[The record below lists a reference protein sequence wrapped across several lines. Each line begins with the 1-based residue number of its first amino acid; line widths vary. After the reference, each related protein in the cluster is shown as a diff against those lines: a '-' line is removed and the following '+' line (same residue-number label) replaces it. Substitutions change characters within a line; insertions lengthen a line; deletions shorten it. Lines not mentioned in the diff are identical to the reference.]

1 MNKLINEVSTYLL
14 QHKDNP
20 VHWEAWNDESLERS
34 MVEDKPIIISIGYAA
49 CHWCHVMEHE
59 SFEDQEVADLMNEH
73 FINIKIDR
81 EERPDL
87 DMIYMEAVQKM
98 GIRGGWPLNVF
109 LLPNKKPFY
118 GGTYFPKKN
127 WISILKSVNDAFKFN
142 RTELN
147 NSADGFSESLNDNNL
162 SFNATNIDAQST
174 QLEKAFQKVKGSL
187 DPVFGG
193 IKQAPKFPLPCLLDF
208 LINLPNSEYLKL
220 GVNELYNVQLQKMAQ
235 GGIYDQIEGGFS
247 RYSVDS
253 EWFCPHFEKMLYDNV
268 QLIKT
273 YSLAY
278 SKTNID
284 LYKEVASDTI
294 HFLDEQLKGDN
305 GLYFSSIDADSEG
318 EEGKY
323 YTWEFEELNSII
335 PYKNNQDFY
344 NHFSITSNGNWE
356 NNNNILFKNSP
367 ISNQQFS
374 TQLEI
379 LKNAKSTR
387 IKPNTDTKQILS
399 WNSIFVSSLIHAYN
413 TFNNHTYL
421 ELAKTIIKQIENHFM
436 INETYLHQVKYSSK
450 PIIAFLDDMAFLTKA
465 YIDLYE
471 ISGDITYISKANNCL
486 IDILENFKINKSQT
500 VFYNYYSN
508 KSEKLIADKYEINDS
523 VMPSSNSI
531 LCECLFKIGF
541 INQVPEYTLKAK
553 EMLENIIE
561 SALSNPLYFSNWLK
575 IYADYIEYPKA
586 LIKYNANFIH
596 IDQLKE
602 TDFPIDKTMINY
614 TPILHQDKYNFYLCI
629 GDTCYTPTNS
639 IKELQIQMKS
649 VI

>member
-20 VHWEAWNDESLERS
+20 VHWEAWNTESLERS
-34 MVEDKPIIISIGYAA
+34 IKEDKPIIISIGYAA

-59 SFEDQEVADLMNEH
+59 SFEDQEVAEIMNNH

-87 DMIYMEAVQKM
+87 DMIYMEAIQKM

-109 LLPNKKPFY
+109 LMPNKKPFY

-127 WISILKSVNDAFKFN
+127 WISILKSIDEAFKN
-142 RTELN
+142 NKTELY
-147 NSADGFSESLNDNNL
+147 NSADGFAESLNDHNL
-162 SFNATNIDAQST
+162 IFNKLNLNSNDRN
-174 QLEKAFQKVKGSL
+174 LEKVFTKVKSSL
-187 DPVFGG
+187 DPIFGG
-193 IKQAPKFPLPCLLDF
+193 IQKAPKFPLPCLIDF

-220 GVNELYNVQLQKMAQ
+220 GVSELYNVQLQKMAQ

-278 SKTNID
+278 SKTNSE
-284 LYKEVASDTI
+284 LYKEVISDTI
-294 HFLDEQLKGDN
+294 KFISEQLRGDN

-323 YTWEFEELNSII
+323 YTWNFQELNSLL
-335 PYKNNQDFY
+335 PYKNNQVFY

-356 NNNNILFKNSP
+356 NDKNILFKISP
-367 ISNQQFS
+367 TSNKSFEL
-374 TQLEI
+374 QLNI
-379 LKNAKSTR
+379 LRKVKLSR
-387 IKPNTDTKQILS
+387 KRPNTDTKQILS
-399 WNSIFVSSLIHAYN
+399 WNAIYVSSLIQAYISVS
-413 TFNNHTYL
+413 NNSYL
-421 ELAKTIIKQIENHFM
+421 DLAKSIILEIENHF
-436 INETYLHQVKYSSK
+436 INDRIYLHQVKYSTN
-450 PIIAFLDDMAFLTKA
+450 PIIAFLDDMSFLTKA

-471 ISGDITYISKANNCL
+471 VSGDVQYISKAKHCL
-486 IDILENFKINKSQT
+486 TDILENFNSNISNS

-508 KSEKLIADKYEINDS
+508 KSEKLIAEKFEINDS

-541 INQVPEYTLKAK
+541 INQVPAYTLKAK
-553 EMLENIIE
+553 EMVENILE
-561 SALSNPLYFSNWLK
+561 SALNNPLYFSNWLN
-575 IYADYIEYPKA
+575 IYSDYFEYPKA
-586 LIKYNANFIH
+586 LIKYNTNFINLEELH
-596 IDQLKE
+596 KTE
-602 TDFPIDKTMINY
+602 FPIDKAMIIY
-614 TPILHQDKYNFYLCI
+614 TPILNKDPYNFYLCI
-629 GDTCYTPTNS
+629 GDTCYSPTNT
-639 IKELQIQMKS
+639 IEELQIQMKS

>member
-59 SFEDQEVADLMNEH
+59 SFEDQEVADLMNTH

-127 WISILKSVNDAFKFN
+127 WISILKSVDEAFEFN

-162 SFNATNIDAQST
+162 SFNAINIDAQSKH
-174 QLEKAFQKVKGSL
+174 LEKAFQKVKRSM
-187 DPVFGG
+187 DPIFGG
-193 IKQAPKFPLPCLLDF
+193 IQKAPKFPLPCLVDF

-284 LYKEVASDTI
+284 LYKEVVSDTVD
-294 HFLDEQLKGDN
+294 FLNEQLRGEN

-367 ISNQQFS
+367 INNQQFS

-399 WNSIFVSSLIHAYN
+399 WNSIFVSSLIHAYY
-413 TFNNHTYL
+413 TFNNHAYL

-436 INETYLHQVKYSSK
+436 INESYLHQVKYSSK
-450 PIIAFLDDMAFLTKA
+450 PIMAFLDDMAFLTKA

-471 ISGDITYISKANNCL
+471 ISGEITYISKANDCL
-486 IDILENFKINKSQT
+486 IDILENFKTNKSQT
-500 VFYNYYSN
+500 VFYNFYSN

-553 EMLENIIE
+553 EMLENIME

-575 IYADYIEYPKA
+575 IYGDYIEYPKA

-596 IDQLKE
+596 IDQLKG

-614 TPILHQDKYNFYLCI
+614 TPILNQDKYNFYLCI
-629 GDTCYTPTNS
+629 GDTCYSPTNS

>member
-59 SFEDQEVADLMNEH
+59 SFENQEVADLMNTH

-127 WISILKSVNDAFKFN
+127 WISILKSIDEAFKFN

-162 SFNATNIDAQST
+162 SFNVINIDAHSK
-174 QLEKAFQKVKGSL
+174 QLEKAFQIVKGSM
-187 DPVFGG
+187 DPIFGG
-193 IKQAPKFPLPCLLDF
+193 IKKAPKFPLPGLLDF

-284 LYKEVASDTI
+284 LYKVVVSDTI
-294 HFLDEQLKGDN
+294 DFLNEQLRGEN

-367 ISNQQFS
+367 INNQQFS

-399 WNSIFVSSLIHAYN
+399 WNSIFVSSLIHAYC
-413 TFNNHTYL
+413 TFNNHAYL

-450 PIIAFLDDMAFLTKA
+450 PIMAFLDDMAFLTKA

-471 ISGDITYISKANNCL
+471 VSGDITYISKANNCL
-486 IDILENFKINKSQT
+486 IDVLENFKTNKSQT
-500 VFYNYYSN
+500 VFYNYYSI

-553 EMLENIIE
+553 EMLENIME

-575 IYADYIEYPKA
+575 IYGDYIEYPKA

-596 IDQLKE
+596 IDQLKV

-614 TPILHQDKYNFYLCI
+614 TPILNQDKYNFYLCI
-629 GDTCYTPTNS
+629 GDTCYSPTSS

>member
-59 SFEDQEVADLMNEH
+59 SFEDPEVADLMNAH

-127 WISILKSVNDAFKFN
+127 WISILKSVNETFKFN

-162 SFNATNIDAQST
+162 SFNKINVDAHSK
-174 QLEKAFQKVKGSL
+174 QLEKPFQKVQGSL
-187 DPVFGG
+187 DSVFGG

-284 LYKEVASDTI
+284 LYKEVVSDTI
-294 HFLDEQLKGDN
+294 HFLNEQLKGDN

-335 PYKNNQDFY
+335 PYKENQDFF

-356 NNNNILFKNSP
+356 NNNNILFKISP

-399 WNSIFVSSLIHAYN
+399 WNSIFVSSLIHAYY
-413 TFNNHTYL
+413 TFNNHAYL
-421 ELAKTIIKQIENHFM
+421 ELAKAIIKQIENYFM
-436 INETYLHQVKYSSK
+436 INEIYLHQVKYSSK

-471 ISGDITYISKANNCL
+471 VSGDITYISKANNCL
-486 IDILENFKINKSQT
+486 IDVLENFKTNKSQT
-500 VFYNYYSN
+500 VFYNYYSI

-541 INQVPEYTLKAK
+541 INQIPEYTLKAK
-553 EMLENIIE
+553 EMLENIME

-575 IYADYIEYPKA
+575 IYGDYIEYPKA

-596 IDQLKE
+596 IDQLKG

-614 TPILHQDKYNFYLCI
+614 TPILLHDKYNFYLCI
-629 GDTCYTPTNS
+629 GDTCYSPTRS

>member
-34 MVEDKPIIISIGYAA
+34 REEDKPIIISIGYAA

-59 SFEDQEVADLMNEH
+59 SFEDQEVAYLMNEH

-127 WISILKSVNDAFKFN
+127 WISILKSVNDAFKSN

-284 LYKEVASDTI
+284 LYKEVVADTI

-399 WNSIFVSSLIHAYN
+399 WNSIFVSSLIHAYY
-413 TFNNHTYL
+413 TFNNHAYL
-421 ELAKTIIKQIENHFM
+421 ELAKTIIKQIENQFM

-531 LCECLFKIGF
+531 LCECLLEIGF

-553 EMLENIIE
+553 EMLEKIIE

-602 TDFPIDKTMINY
+602 TDFPIDKTMLNY

>member
-1 MNKLINEVSTYLL
+1 
-14 QHKDNP
+14 
-20 VHWEAWNDESLERS
+20 
-34 MVEDKPIIISIGYAA
+34 
-49 CHWCHVMEHE
+49 
-59 SFEDQEVADLMNEH
+59 
-73 FINIKIDR
+73 
-81 EERPDL
+81 
-87 DMIYMEAVQKM
+87 
-98 GIRGGWPLNVF
+98 
-109 LLPNKKPFY
+109 
-118 GGTYFPKKN
+118 
-127 WISILKSVNDAFKFN
+127 
-142 RTELN
+142 
-147 NSADGFSESLNDNNL
+147 
-162 SFNATNIDAQST
+162 
-174 QLEKAFQKVKGSL
+174 
-187 DPVFGG
+187 
-193 IKQAPKFPLPCLLDF
+193 
-208 LINLPNSEYLKL
+208 
-220 GVNELYNVQLQKMAQ
+220 MAQ

-284 LYKEVASDTI
+284 LYKEVVSDTI
-294 HFLDEQLKGDN
+294 DFLNEQLKGDN

-335 PYKNNQDFY
+335 PYKKNQDFY

-367 ISNQQFS
+367 ISNQQFN

-399 WNSIFVSSLIHAYN
+399 WNSIFVSSLIHAYY
-413 TFNNHTYL
+413 TFNNHAYL

-450 PIIAFLDDMAFLTKA
+450 PIMSFLDDMAFLTKA

-471 ISGDITYISKANNCL
+471 VSGDITYINKANNCL
-486 IDILENFKINKSQT
+486 IDILENFKTNKSPT

-553 EMLENIIE
+553 EMLENIME

-575 IYADYIEYPKA
+575 IYGDYIEYPKA

-596 IDQLKE
+596 IDQLKG

-614 TPILHQDKYNFYLCI
+614 TPILNQDKYNFYLCI
-629 GDTCYTPTNS
+629 GDTCYSPTSS

>member
-34 MVEDKPIIISIGYAA
+34 NIEDKPIIISIGYAA

-59 SFEDQEVADLMNEH
+59 SFEDPEVADLMNEH

-127 WISILKSVNDAFKFN
+127 WISILKSVNEAFKFN

-162 SFNATNIDAQST
+162 SFNKINVDAHFK
-174 QLEKAFQKVKGSL
+174 QLEKPFQKVQGSL
-187 DPVFGG
+187 DSVFGG

-284 LYKEVASDTI
+284 LYKEVVSDTI
-294 HFLDEQLKGDN
+294 HFLNEQLKGDN

-335 PYKNNQDFY
+335 PYKENQDFF

-356 NNNNILFKNSP
+356 NNNNILFKISP

-399 WNSIFVSSLIHAYN
+399 WNSIFVSSLIHAYY
-413 TFNNHTYL
+413 TFNNHAYL
-421 ELAKTIIKQIENHFM
+421 ELAKAIIKQIENHFM
-436 INETYLHQVKYSSK
+436 INEIYLHQVKYSSK

-471 ISGDITYISKANNCL
+471 VSGDITYISKANNCL
-486 IDILENFKINKSQT
+486 IDVLENFKTNKSQT
-500 VFYNYYSN
+500 VFYNYYSI

-541 INQVPEYTLKAK
+541 INQIPEYTLKAK
-553 EMLENIIE
+553 EMLENIME

-575 IYADYIEYPKA
+575 IYGDYIEYPKA

-596 IDQLKE
+596 IDQLKG

-614 TPILHQDKYNFYLCI
+614 TPILLHDKYNFYLCI
-629 GDTCYTPTNS
+629 GDTCYSPTRS

>member
-59 SFEDQEVADLMNEH
+59 SFEDQEVADLMNTH

-127 WISILKSVNDAFKFN
+127 WMSILKSVDEAFKYN

-162 SFNATNIDAQST
+162 SFNVININAQSK
-174 QLEKAFQKVKGSL
+174 QLEKAFQKVKGSI
-187 DPVFGG
+187 DPIFGG
-193 IKQAPKFPLPCLLDF
+193 IQQAPKFPLPCLLDF

-278 SKTNID
+278 SKTSIE
-284 LYKEVASDTI
+284 LYKEVISDTVD
-294 HFLDEQLKGDN
+294 FLNEQLRGEN
-305 GLYFSSIDADSEG
+305 ELYFSSIDADSEG

-344 NHFSITSNGNWE
+344 NHFSITSTGNWE
-356 NNNNILFKNSP
+356 NNANILFKISP
-367 ISNQQFS
+367 TSNKSFS
-374 TQLEI
+374 APLDI
-379 LKNAKSTR
+379 LREKKSKR

-399 WNSIFVSSLIHAYN
+399 WNAIFVSSLIHAHL
-413 TFNNHTYL
+413 TVNNQKYL
-421 ELAKTIIKQIENHFM
+421 ELAKTIIKQIENHF
-436 INETYLHQVKYSSK
+436 ITNKTYLHQVKYSTK
-450 PIIAFLDDMAFLTKA
+450 PIIAFLDDMALLTKA

-471 ISGDITYISKANNCL
+471 ISGDLTYMNKANNCL
-486 IDILENFKINKSQT
+486 IDILENFKTNKSQT

-541 INQVPEYTLKAK
+541 INQVPKYTLTAK
-553 EMLENIIE
+553 GMLENIME
-561 SALSNPLYFSNWLK
+561 SALNNPLYFSNWLK
-575 IYADYIEYPKA
+575 IYGDYIDYPKA
-586 LIKYNANFIH
+586 LIKYNAKFIN
-596 IDQLKE
+596 IEQLLE

-614 TPILHQDKYNFYLCI
+614 TPILHPDKFNFYLCI
-629 GDTCYTPTNS
+629 GDTCYSPTNS

>member
-59 SFEDQEVADLMNEH
+59 SFEDPEVADIMNAH

-127 WISILKSVNDAFKFN
+127 WISILKSVDEAFKFN

-162 SFNATNIDAQST
+162 SFNAINIDVQSK

-284 LYKEVASDTI
+284 LYKEVVSDTI
-294 HFLDEQLKGDN
+294 YFLNEQLKGDN

-323 YTWEFEELNSII
+323 YTWEFEVLNSII

-356 NNNNILFKNSP
+356 NNNNILFKISP

-399 WNSIFVSSLIHAYN
+399 WNSILVSSLIHACS
-413 TFNNHTYL
+413 TFNNHAYL
-421 ELAKTIIKQIENHFM
+421 ELATTIIKQIENHFM

-471 ISGDITYISKANNCL
+471 VSGDITYINKANNCL
-486 IDILENFKINKSQT
+486 INVLENFKTNKSQT

-508 KSEKLIADKYEINDS
+508 KSEKLIAEKYEINDS

-531 LCECLFKIGF
+531 LCECLFKMGF
-541 INQVPEYTLKAK
+541 INQVPKYTLKAK
-553 EMLENIIE
+553 EMLENIME

-575 IYADYIEYPKA
+575 IYGDYIEYPKA
-586 LIKYNANFIH
+586 LIKYNANFINKE
-596 IDQLKE
+596 QLKG

-629 GDTCYTPTNS
+629 GDTCYSPTNS

>member
-20 VHWEAWNDESLERS
+20 VHWEAWNDESLKRS

-59 SFEDQEVADLMNEH
+59 SFEDPEVADLMNEH

-87 DMIYMEAVQKM
+87 DMIYMESVQKM

-127 WISILKSVNDAFKFN
+127 WISILKSVEKAFKFN

-162 SFNATNIDAQST
+162 SFNAINIDVQST
-174 QLEKAFQKVKGSL
+174 QLEKAFQKIKGSL

-278 SKTNID
+278 SKTNND
-284 LYKEVASDTI
+284 LYKEVVADTI
-294 HFLDEQLKGDN
+294 HFLNEQLKGDN

-335 PYKNNQDFY
+335 PYKSNQDFY

-367 ISNQQFS
+367 IINQQFS

-379 LKNAKSTR
+379 LKNAKLTR

-399 WNSIFVSSLIHAYN
+399 WNSILVSSLIHAYS
-413 TFNNHTYL
+413 TFNNHAYL
-421 ELAKTIIKQIENHFM
+421 ELAKTIIKKIENHFM
-436 INETYLHQVKYSSK
+436 INEIYLHQVKYSSK

-471 ISGDITYISKANNCL
+471 VSGDITYINKANNCL
-486 IDILENFKINKSQT
+486 IDVLENFKTNKSQI

-508 KSEKLIADKYEINDS
+508 KSEKLIAEKYEINDS

-541 INQVPEYTLKAK
+541 INQVPKYTLKAK
-553 EMLENIIE
+553 EMLENIME
-561 SALSNPLYFSNWLK
+561 SSLSNPLYFSNWLK
-575 IYADYIEYPKA
+575 IYGDYIEYPKA

-596 IDQLKE
+596 IDQLKRTE
-602 TDFPIDKTMINY
+602 FPIDKTMINY
-614 TPILHQDKYNFYLCI
+614 TPFLHQDKYNFYLCI
-629 GDTCYTPTNS
+629 GDTCYSPTNS

>member
-1 MNKLINEVSTYLL
+1 
-14 QHKDNP
+14 
-20 VHWEAWNDESLERS
+20 
-34 MVEDKPIIISIGYAA
+34 
-49 CHWCHVMEHE
+49 
-59 SFEDQEVADLMNEH
+59 
-73 FINIKIDR
+73 
-81 EERPDL
+81 
-87 DMIYMEAVQKM
+87 M

-127 WISILKSVNDAFKFN
+127 WISILKSVNDAFKSN

-284 LYKEVASDTI
+284 LYKEVAADTI

-335 PYKNNQDFY
+335 PFKNNQDFY

-356 NNNNILFKNSP
+356 KNKNILFKNSP

-399 WNSIFVSSLIHAYN
+399 WNSIFVSSLIHAYY
-413 TFNNHTYL
+413 TFNNNAYL

-602 TDFPIDKTMINY
+602 TDFPIDKTMLNY

>member
-1 MNKLINEVSTYLL
+1 
-14 QHKDNP
+14 
-20 VHWEAWNDESLERS
+20 
-34 MVEDKPIIISIGYAA
+34 
-49 CHWCHVMEHE
+49 MEHE

-127 WISILKSVNDAFKFN
+127 WISILKSVNDAFKSN
-142 RTELN
+142 RAELN

-284 LYKEVASDTI
+284 LYKEVAADTI

-356 NNNNILFKNSP
+356 NNKNILFKNSP

-399 WNSIFVSSLIHAYN
+399 WNSIFVSSLIHAYY
-413 TFNNHTYL
+413 TFNNHAYL

-531 LCECLFKIGF
+531 FCECLFKIGF

>member
-34 MVEDKPIIISIGYAA
+34 REEDKPIIISIGYAA

-59 SFEDQEVADLMNEH
+59 SFEDQEVAYLMNEH

-127 WISILKSVNDAFKFN
+127 WISILKSVNEAFKSN

-162 SFNATNIDAQST
+162 SFNAINIDAQST

-284 LYKEVASDTI
+284 LYKEVAADTI

-323 YTWEFEELNSII
+323 YTWEFEELNSTI
-335 PYKNNQDFY
+335 PFKNNQDFY

-356 NNNNILFKNSP
+356 KNKNILFKNSP

-399 WNSIFVSSLIHAYN
+399 WNSIFVSSLIHAYY
-413 TFNNHTYL
+413 TFNNNAYL

-602 TDFPIDKTMINY
+602 TDFPIDKTMLNY

>member
-34 MVEDKPIIISIGYAA
+34 NIEDKPIIISIGYAA

-59 SFEDQEVADLMNEH
+59 SFEDPEVADLMNEH

-127 WISILKSVNDAFKFN
+127 WISILKSVDEAFKFN

-162 SFNATNIDAQST
+162 SFNAINIDVQSK

-284 LYKEVASDTI
+284 LYKEVVSDTV
-294 HFLDEQLKGDN
+294 
-305 GLYFSSIDADSEG
+305 
-318 EEGKY
+318 
-323 YTWEFEELNSII
+323 
-335 PYKNNQDFY
+335 DF
-344 NHFSITSNGNWE
+344 FKLTTKRRKWV
-356 NNNNILFKNSP
+356 ILF
-367 ISNQQFS
+367 
-374 TQLEI
+374 
-379 LKNAKSTR
+379 
-387 IKPNTDTKQILS
+387 
-399 WNSIFVSSLIHAYN
+399 
-413 TFNNHTYL
+413 
-421 ELAKTIIKQIENHFM
+421 
-436 INETYLHQVKYSSK
+436 
-450 PIIAFLDDMAFLTKA
+450 
-465 YIDLYE
+465 LYRR
-471 ISGDITYISKANNCL
+471 G
-486 IDILENFKINKSQT
+486 
-500 VFYNYYSN
+500 
-508 KSEKLIADKYEINDS
+508 
-523 VMPSSNSI
+523 
-531 LCECLFKIGF
+531 
-541 INQVPEYTLKAK
+541 
-553 EMLENIIE
+553 
-561 SALSNPLYFSNWLK
+561 
-575 IYADYIEYPKA
+575 
-586 LIKYNANFIH
+586 
-596 IDQLKE
+596 
-602 TDFPIDKTMINY
+602 
-614 TPILHQDKYNFYLCI
+614 
-629 GDTCYTPTNS
+629 
-639 IKELQIQMKS
+639 
-649 VI
+649 

>member
-1 MNKLINEVSTYLL
+1 MNKLINEVSIYLL

-34 MVEDKPIIISIGYAA
+34 NIEDKPIIISIGYAA

-59 SFEDQEVADLMNEH
+59 SFEDPEVADLMNEH

-127 WISILKSVNDAFKFN
+127 WISILKSVDEAFKFN

-162 SFNATNIDAQST
+162 SFNAINIDVQSK
-174 QLEKAFQKVKGSL
+174 QLEKPFQKVKGSL

-278 SKTNID
+278 SKTNFD
-284 LYKEVASDTI
+284 LYKEVVSDTI
-294 HFLDEQLKGDN
+294 HFLNEQLKGDN

-367 ISNQQFS
+367 IINQQFS

-379 LKNAKSTR
+379 LKNAKLTR

-399 WNSIFVSSLIHAYN
+399 WNSILVSSLIHAYS
-413 TFNNHTYL
+413 TFNNHAYL
-421 ELAKTIIKQIENHFM
+421 ELAKAIIKQIENHFM
-436 INETYLHQVKYSSK
+436 INEIYLHQVKYSSK

-471 ISGDITYISKANNCL
+471 VSGDITYISKANNCL
-486 IDILENFKINKSQT
+486 IDVLENFKTNKSQT
-500 VFYNYYSN
+500 VFYNYYSI

-541 INQVPEYTLKAK
+541 INQVPKYTLKAK
-553 EMLENIIE
+553 EMLENIME

-575 IYADYIEYPKA
+575 IYGDYIEYPKA
-586 LIKYNANFIH
+586 LIKYNANFINKE
-596 IDQLKE
+596 QLKG

-629 GDTCYTPTNS
+629 GDTCYSPTNS

>member
-59 SFEDQEVADLMNEH
+59 SFEDQEVAYLMNEH

-127 WISILKSVNDAFKFN
+127 WISILKSVNDAFKSN

-284 LYKEVASDTI
+284 LYKEVAADTI

-305 GLYFSSIDADSEG
+305 GLYYSSIDADSEG

-335 PYKNNQDFY
+335 PFKNNQDFY

-356 NNNNILFKNSP
+356 KNKNILFKNSP

-399 WNSIFVSSLIHAYN
+399 WNSIFVSSLIHAYY
-413 TFNNHTYL
+413 TFNNNAYL

-486 IDILENFKINKSQT
+486 IDILENFKISKSQT

-602 TDFPIDKTMINY
+602 TDFPIDKTMLNY

>member
-374 TQLEI
+374 TQLDI

-399 WNSIFVSSLIHAYN
+399 WNSIFVSSLIHAYY
-413 TFNNHTYL
+413 TFNNHAYL

>member
-34 MVEDKPIIISIGYAA
+34 IIEDKPIIISIGYAA

-59 SFEDQEVADLMNEH
+59 SFEDPEVADLMNEH

-127 WISILKSVNDAFKFN
+127 WISILKSVDEAFKFN

-162 SFNATNIDAQST
+162 SFNPINIDVQST
-174 QLEKAFQKVKGSL
+174 QLEKAYQKVKGSL

-273 YSLAY
+273 YSLAF
-278 SKTNID
+278 SKTNND
-284 LYKEVASDTI
+284 LYKEVVADTI
-294 HFLDEQLKGDN
+294 HFLNEQLMGDN

-379 LKNAKSTR
+379 LKNAKLTR

-399 WNSIFVSSLIHAYN
+399 WNSILVSSLIHAYS
-413 TFNNHTYL
+413 TFNNHAYL
-421 ELAKTIIKQIENHFM
+421 ESAKTIIKQIENHFM
-436 INETYLHQVKYSSK
+436 FNEIYLHQVKYSSK

-471 ISGDITYISKANNCL
+471 VSGDTTYINKANNCL
-486 IDILENFKINKSQT
+486 INVLENFKTNKSQT

-531 LCECLFKIGF
+531 LCECLYKMGF

-553 EMLENIIE
+553 EMLENIME
-561 SALSNPLYFSNWLK
+561 SAFSNPLYFSNWLK
-575 IYADYIEYPKA
+575 IYGDYMVYPKA

-596 IDQLKE
+596 IDQLKG
-602 TDFPIDKTMINY
+602 TDFPIDKTMINF

-629 GDTCYTPTNS
+629 GDTCYSPTNS

>member
-20 VHWEAWNDESLERS
+20 VHWEAWNAEALDRS
-34 MVEDKPIIISIGYAA
+34 IKEDKPIIISIGYAA

-59 SFEDQEVADLMNEH
+59 SFEDQEVADIMNSH

-109 LLPNKKPFY
+109 LMPNKKPFY

-127 WISILKSVNDAFKFN
+127 WISILKSIDEAFKNN
-142 RTELN
+142 RTELS
-147 NSADGFSESLNDNNL
+147 NSADGFAESLNDNNL
-162 SFNATNIDAQST
+162 FFNKFNLNPSSRN
-174 QLEKAFQKVKGSL
+174 LEKVFSKIKSSL

-193 IKQAPKFPLPCLLDF
+193 IQQAPKFPLPCLIDF

-220 GVNELYNVQLQKMAQ
+220 GVSELYNVQLQKMAQ
-235 GGIYDQIEGGFS
+235 GGIFDQVEGGFS

-268 QLIKT
+268 QLINT

-278 SKTNID
+278 SKTNSE
-284 LYKEVASDTI
+284 LYKDVISNTI
-294 HFLDEQLKGDN
+294 KFINEQLKGDN
-305 GLYFSSIDADSEG
+305 GLYFSSLDADSEG

-323 YTWEFEELNSII
+323 YTWDFQELNSIL
-335 PYKNNQDFY
+335 PYQNNQDFY
-344 NHFSITSNGNWE
+344 NHFSLTENGNWE
-356 NNNNILFKNSP
+356 NNTNILFKISP
-367 ISNQQFS
+367 KSNKSFS
-374 TQLEI
+374 VQLDM
-379 LKNAKSTR
+379 LRNKKSTR

-399 WNSIFVSSLIHAYN
+399 WNAIYVSALVQAYISVNHHAY
-413 TFNNHTYL
+413 L
-421 ELAKTIIKQIENHFM
+421 DLAKSIIKQIENHFI
-436 INETYLHQVKYSSK
+436 INGAYLHQVKYSAN
-450 PIIAFLDDMAFLTKA
+450 PIIAFLDDMSFLTKA

-471 ISGDITYISKANNCL
+471 VCGEINYINKANDCL
-486 IDILENFKINKSQT
+486 SDILKNFNQNKSNS

-508 KSEKLIADKYEINDS
+508 KSEILIAEKYEINDS

-541 INQVPEYTLKAK
+541 INQVPVYTLKAK
-553 EMLENIIE
+553 EMIENILE
-561 SALSNPLYFSNWLK
+561 SALNNPLYFSNWLK
-575 IYADYIEYPKA
+575 IYSDNVEYPKA
-586 LIKYNANFIH
+586 LIKYNSSFITLE
-596 IDQLKE
+596 QLNQTE
-602 TDFPIDKTMINY
+602 LPIDKNMLLY
-614 TPILHQDKYNFYLCI
+614 TPILTKDQYNFYLCI
-629 GDTCYTPTNS
+629 GDTCYSPTNT
-639 IKELQIQMKS
+639 IEELQIQMKS

>member
-34 MVEDKPIIISIGYAA
+34 REEDKPIIISIGYAA

-127 WISILKSVNDAFKFN
+127 WISILKSVNDAFKSN

-284 LYKEVASDTI
+284 LYKEVAADTI

-335 PYKNNQDFY
+335 PFKNNQDFY

-356 NNNNILFKNSP
+356 KNKNILFKNSP

-399 WNSIFVSSLIHAYN
+399 WNSIFVSSLIHAYY
-413 TFNNHTYL
+413 TFNNNAYL

-602 TDFPIDKTMINY
+602 TDFPIDKTMLNY

>member
-34 MVEDKPIIISIGYAA
+34 IVEDKPIIISIGYAA

-127 WISILKSVNDAFKFN
+127 WISILKSVNEAFKSN

-162 SFNATNIDAQST
+162 SFNAINIDAQST

-187 DPVFGG
+187 DPEFGG
-193 IKQAPKFPLPCLLDF
+193 IKQAPKFHLPCLLDF

-284 LYKEVASDTI
+284 LYKEVAADTI

-335 PYKNNQDFY
+335 PFKNNQDFY

-356 NNNNILFKNSP
+356 KNKNILFKNSP

-399 WNSIFVSSLIHAYN
+399 WNSIFVSSLIHAYY
-413 TFNNHTYL
+413 TFNNNAYL

-486 IDILENFKINKSQT
+486 IDILENFKISKSQT

-531 LCECLFKIGF
+531 FCECLFKIGF

>member
-34 MVEDKPIIISIGYAA
+34 NIEDKPIIISIGYAA

-59 SFEDQEVADLMNEH
+59 SFEDPEVADLMNEH

-127 WISILKSVNDAFKFN
+127 WISILKSVDEAFKFN

-162 SFNATNIDAQST
+162 SFNAINIDVQSK

-284 LYKEVASDTI
+284 LYKEVVSDTI
-294 HFLDEQLKGDN
+294 HFLNEQLKGDN

-335 PYKNNQDFY
+335 PYKENQDFF

-367 ISNQQFS
+367 IINQQFS

-379 LKNAKSTR
+379 LKNAKLTR

-399 WNSIFVSSLIHAYN
+399 WNSILVSSLIHAYS
-413 TFNNHTYL
+413 TFNNHAYL
-421 ELAKTIIKQIENHFM
+421 ELAKAIIKQIENHFM
-436 INETYLHQVKYSSK
+436 INEIYLHQVKYSSK

-471 ISGDITYISKANNCL
+471 VSGDITYISKANNCL
-486 IDILENFKINKSQT
+486 IDVLENFKTNKSQT
-500 VFYNYYSN
+500 VFYNYYSI

-541 INQVPEYTLKAK
+541 INQIPEYTLKAK
-553 EMLENIIE
+553 EMLENIME

-575 IYADYIEYPKA
+575 IYGDYIEYPKA
-586 LIKYNANFIH
+586 LIKYNANFINKE
-596 IDQLKE
+596 QLKG

-629 GDTCYTPTNS
+629 GDTCYSPTNS

>member
-127 WISILKSVNDAFKFN
+127 WISILKSVNDAFKSN
-142 RTELN
+142 RAELN

-284 LYKEVASDTI
+284 LYKEVAADTI

-356 NNNNILFKNSP
+356 NNKNILFKNSP

-399 WNSIFVSSLIHAYN
+399 WNSIFVSSLIHAYY
-413 TFNNHTYL
+413 TFNNHAYL

-531 LCECLFKIGF
+531 FCECLFKIGF